1 MQYSALQVSQA
12 ECVGQPGSQQ
22 QVTALGHQLL
32 LQSQFR
38 KFLFL
43 FFLLLHV
50 KYFQKVSL
58 YFLKLLSDNLRG
70 KFIEVLRKPRKFDE
84 IFKLFLILNKAE
96 KI

>member
-38 KFLFL
+38 K
-43 FFLLLHV
+43 
-50 KYFQKVSL
+50 L
-58 YFLKLLSDNLRG
+58 YFIIQLIKS
-70 KFIEVLRKPRKFDE
+70 KFKYPTTFQV
-84 IFKLFLILNKAE
+84 NK
-96 KI
+96 KSM

>member
-38 KFLFL
+38 KLYFYLLQVNYFHNVFLFL
-43 FFLLLHV
+43 KTFIRE
-50 KYFQKVSL
+50 SPE
-58 YFLKLLSDNLRG
+58 NLT
-70 KFIEVLRKPRKFDE
+70 KSS
-84 IFKLFLILNKAE
+84 KLFFMFNKVE
-96 KI
+96 KV